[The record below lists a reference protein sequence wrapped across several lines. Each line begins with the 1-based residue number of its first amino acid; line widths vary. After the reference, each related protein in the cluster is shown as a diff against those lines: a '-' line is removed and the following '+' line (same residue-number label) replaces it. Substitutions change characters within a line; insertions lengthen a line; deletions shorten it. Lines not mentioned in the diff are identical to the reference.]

1 MLAEI
6 FGVDMIIV
14 IVVAA
19 VLLFGAAQ
27 IPKLARSLGS
37 ARREFDAGLKAQG
50 TDPTSKAAT
59 AFQPA
64 NEPE

>member
-19 VLLFGAAQ
+19 LLLFGGTQ

-37 ARREFDAGLKAQG
+37 ARREFDAGLKEQG
-50 TDPTSKAAT
+50 TETTSGAT
-59 AFQPA
+59 SAFRRA
-64 NEPE
+64 SEPE